1 MGALRVA
8 VERRELANCDMEIFE
23 VLRFRQAMNFVEN
36 LDAFNFDL
44 TETLVHRVHAGV
56 VDGCVVVTGADG
68 AIDRHRG
75 QAVATPLAYFVG
87 AWTGPEAV
95 ATAPF
100 LPPDAVQGI
109 CFRGSQYFCA
119 LLQISRNESPL
130 PRCIRTSTVSLRLR
144 LTDPDRSLRAAVR
157 ARQWCS

>member
-75 QAVATPLAYFVG
+75 QAVAKRIHSRSRFAFLSAG
-87 AWTGPEAV
+87 AAASGAV
-95 ATAPF
+95 ALVCCDLPLRRHWLTSSAPG
-100 LPPDAVQGI
+100 LDQK
-109 CFRGSQYFCA
+109 R
-119 LLQISRNESPL
+119 
-130 PRCIRTSTVSLRLR
+130 
-144 LTDPDRSLRAAVR
+144 
-157 ARQWCS
+157 